1 MNPLGASTWIWTS
14 PLSDERLAELA
25 PRVAGLGFDLI
36 ELQVEE
42 PGQWD
47 PGLAAELT
55 AGHGLATSLCC
66 VMGPGRDLS
75 VADRGVVAATQ
86 EYLRGCIDVAERI
99 GSAVVAGP
107 TYAPVGRLWRLG
119 PSERERTVEL
129 VAAGL
134 RPLADY
140 AGERGVRL
148 AVEPLNR
155 YETSLINTVAQGLE
169 LIELVSSDACG
180 LLLDTYH
187 LNIEER
193 DPAAAATAAGSRI
206 AHVHAC
212 GTDRGAPGRDR
223 FDWPGFLGALRGA
236 GYGGSLC
243 IESFTPEQEAI
254 ASAAAIWRPLA
265 SSPDRLASDGLE
277 FLREA
282 VVGGGA
288 GQARVSGA

>member
-1 MNPLGASTWIWTS
+1 VTRIGASTWIWVS
-14 PLSDERLAELA
+14 PLTDERLAELA
-25 PRVAGLGFDLI
+25 PHVRELGFDLV

-47 PGLAAELT
+47 PAVAAELS
-55 AGHGLATSLCC
+55 ARHGLATSLCC

-75 VADRGVVAATQ
+75 VADRGVVEATQ
-86 EYLRGCIDVAERI
+86 EYLCGCIDVAERI

-107 TYAPVGRLWRLG
+107 MYAPVGRLWRMDG
-119 PSERERTVEL
+119 PERERTLERI
-129 VAAGL
+129 AAGL

-140 AGERGVRL
+140 AGERGVTL

-155 YETSLINTVAQGLE
+155 YETSLVNTVAQGLE
-169 LIELVSSDACG
+169 LVELVSSDACG
-180 LLLDTYH
+180 LLLDTFH

-212 GTDRGAPGRDR
+212 GTDRGAPGQDR

-236 GYGGSLC
+236 GYDGSLC
-243 IESFTPEQEAI
+243 IESFTPEQESI
-254 ASAAAIWRPLA
+254 ATAAAIWRPLA
-265 SSPDRLASDGLE
+265 SSPDRLAGEGLA
-277 FLREA
+277 FLR
-282 VVGGGA
+282 GF
-288 GQARVSGA
+288 QARASGA